1 MSTNPF
7 DDDNGTFF
15 VLVNDEDQHSLW
27 PTFVDVPAGW
37 RVVFGESTRADCL
50 AYVEEHWSDLRPR
63 SPTVMCCDHDQ
74 DDESCAARACDRR
87 RVDRRTSRI
96 FGR

>member
-27 PTFVDVPAGW
+27 PAFVDVPAGW
-37 RVVFGESTRADCL
+37 RVAFGESTRADCL
-50 AYVEEHWSDLRPR
+50 AYVEKHWTDLRPR
-63 SPTVMCCDHDQ
+63 SLREAMA
-74 DDESCAARACDRR
+74 DD
-87 RVDRRTSRI
+87 
-96 FGR
+96 